1 MRKNWDWIILTI
13 AIITILMGIC
23 TPVHAADVQ
32 YIGPAEEPGTYA
44 WMVDGEVNI
53 STVSPEMAQDAY
65 DEAVFNGKAIF
76 FGLLFTILILTGLRE
91 VYKYRY

>member
-13 AIITILMGIC
+13 AIIIILVGIC

-44 WMVDGEVNI
+44 WMVDGEVHV
-53 STVSPEMAQDAY
+53 SAVSPEMAQDAW
-65 DEAVFNGKAIF
+65 DESVSNGKTIF
-76 FGLLFTILILTGLRE
+76 WGLIVMVLVLTGLKE